1 MTDKQVAM
9 FLAYLGVYEERL
21 AGIEESLRIIAEVVK
36 AAQESAD
43 ARNEVH

>member
-1 MTDKQVAM
+1 MTDKERAI
-9 FLAYLGVYEERL
+9 FLAYLGVFEERL
-21 AGIEESLRIIAEVVK
+21 AGIEEALRIIAEVVK